1 MTLFTKHIRH
11 LAFSAALLSASVL
24 AAPRAAWAQ
33 PAASAADLETA
44 RELIVKGRE
53 LRDKGDLAGAL
64 EKLRAA
70 HALAHTPITG
80 IELARTHVA
89 LKQPLE
95 ARDVCLGIGRMPVTR
110 EETAR
115 SKEARDEAAKIAEE
129 MRPKIASITVKVK
142 APADRAVVVKV
153 DDVVVPVAGLEGRK
167 VNPGKHVV
175 TARIDE
181 GPEARATLELPE
193 GGAKEI
199 ALEPEVPKT
208 VAKKPDEGPLVPK
221 PDEWVEEKHLSPL
234 VPIGFAVGAAG
245 VAVGSV
251 AGILA
256 ISKKADLSCGDNR
269 ECRDTA
275 ASDLTTARTMADV
288 STVAFVVGGVG
299 AAVGV
304 VGLLSPSTV
313 RVRKGSLTIEPF
325 VAGTGGGI
333 HGTF

>member
-1 MTLFTKHIRH
+1 MTHFTKHIHR
-11 LAFSAALLSASVL
+11 LALISAVASVTL
-24 AAPRAAWAQ
+24 VAAPRDVSAQ

-53 LRDKGDLAGAL
+53 LRDKGDLPGAL

-110 EETAR
+110 EETSR
-115 SKEARDEAAKIAEE
+115 SKEARDEAAKIAED

-142 APADRAVVVKV
+142 APAGRAVVVKI

-181 GPEARATLELPE
+181 GAEARADVEVSE
-193 GGAKEI
+193 GGTKEI
-199 ALEPEVPKT
+199 ALEPEVPKA
-208 VAKKPDEGPLVPK
+208 VARRPDESPTVPK
-221 PDEWVEEKHLSPL
+221 PSEWVEEKRISPL

-256 ISKKADLSCGDNR
+256 VSKKADLQCGDNR
-269 ECRDTA
+269 ECRGTA
-275 ASDLTTARTMADV
+275 ASDLTTARAMADV

-299 AAVGV
+299 VVVGV
-304 VGLLSPSTV
+304 AGLLSPSTV
-313 RVRKGSLTIEPF
+313 RVRKGSLTLEPY
-325 VAGTGGGI
+325 VAGAGGGF

>member
-1 MTLFTKHIRH
+1 MTLFIKHIRH
-11 LAFSAALLSASVL
+11 LAFPVALLSASVL
-24 AAPRAAWAQ
+24 SAPRMAWAQ

-53 LRDKGDLAGAL
+53 LRDKGDLPGAL

-70 HALAHTPITG
+70 HTLAHTPITG

-142 APADRAVVVKV
+142 APADRTVVVKV

-181 GPEARATLELPE
+181 GTEARVTLDVPE

-199 ALEPEVPKT
+199 ALEPEVPKA
-208 VAKKPDEGPLVPK
+208 VAKRPDDGPIVPK

-269 ECRDTA
+269 ECSGQA

-313 RVRKGSLTIEPF
+313 RVRKGSLTIEPY

>member
-1 MTLFTKHIRH
+1 MTHFTKHIHR
-11 LAFSAALLSASVL
+11 LALISAVASVTLL
-24 AAPRAAWAQ
+24 AAPRDVSAQ

-53 LRDKGDLAGAL
+53 LRDKGDLPGAL

-110 EETAR
+110 EETSR
-115 SKEARDEAAKIAEE
+115 SKEARDEAAKIAED

-142 APADRAVVVKV
+142 APAGRAVVVKI

-181 GPEARATLELPE
+181 GAEARADVDVTE

-199 ALEPEVPKT
+199 ALEPEVPKV
-208 VAKKPDEGPLVPK
+208 VARRPDDTPVVPK
-221 PDEWVEEKHLSPL
+221 PSEWVEEKRISPL

-256 ISKKADLSCGDNR
+256 VSKKADLECGDNR
-269 ECRDTA
+269 ECRNTA
-275 ASDLTTARTMADV
+275 ASDLTTARAMADV

-299 AAVGV
+299 VVVGV
-304 VGLLSPSTV
+304 AGLLSPSTV
-313 RVRKGSLTIEPF
+313 RVRKGSLTLEPY
-325 VAGTGGGI
+325 VAGAGGGF